1 MEELRRQCESEET
14 VRRQA
19 IINAEHQRALQLR
32 LVENMQKWEQA
43 VRLRRF
49 IDPAATGI
57 GGQRGGGRHVK
68 ALVEWAREHV
78 DVLDSLGKHATTSLD
93 RAKPRAPLYSSK
105 KSAHMRRPQ
114 AISRAPRL
122 VRIIAGV
129 PSQTDC

>member
-1 MEELRRQCESEET
+1 MRAYRASMEELRRQCESEET

-57 GGQRGGGRHVK
+57 GEVS
-68 ALVEWAREHV
+68 EEE
-78 DVLDSLGKHATTSLD
+78 
-93 RAKPRAPLYSSK
+93 
-105 KSAHMRRPQ
+105 
-114 AISRAPRL
+114 
-122 VRIIAGV
+122 GV
-129 PSQTDC
+129 M